1 MNKMKSSH
9 IEIHPCENGWIVTA
23 YDPMRIWAFESVSH
37 VANFVKEFFSQ
48 QEESSDEG

>member
-37 VANFVKEFFSQ
+37 VSDFVKEFFSQ
-48 QEESSDEG
+48 QEECSDEG

>member
-1 MNKMKSSH
+1 
-9 IEIHPCENGWIVTA
+9 
-23 YDPMRIWAFESVSH
+23 MRIWAFESVSH